1 MYYLLNKL
9 YQKSMDQRLK
19 RKEAKAAFFFSKIHT
34 LYNSNAK
41 CWLKMFS
48 YPFIMLKHDKQ
59 QNYFFA
65 VTSVSKLWVE

>member
-19 RKEAKAAFFFSKIHT
+19 RKEAKAAFFFSKIDT

-41 CWLKMFS
+41 C
-48 YPFIMLKHDKQ
+48 
-59 QNYFFA
+59 
-65 VTSVSKLWVE
+65 